1 MRSAATDWRTLDTGT
16 HVIDAEYY
24 FLVYPPRLHK
34 GNPAHWYVA
43 GQPSRAVVVP
53 THLLLRVGFSMS
65 PALLGLKPSKQQKEA
80 CKRHAVV
87 LSDEEHLTA
96 IATLRRR

>member
-1 MRSAATDWRTLDTGT
+1 MD
-16 HVIDAEYY
+16 HCAEYY
-24 FLVYPPRLHK
+24 CIVYKPGNLR

-53 THLLLRVGFSMS
+53 THLLLRVGFSMP
-65 PALLGLKPSKQQKEA
+65 PALLGPKPSREQKAA

-87 LSDEEHLTA
+87 LSDEVHVSA
-96 IATLRRR
+96 VAMLRRR